1 MKIAMANN
9 ESIGRSSSR
18 SNSSTSLGNN
28 NYQFPSKLYEMLE
41 SVDSLGLSHIVS
53 WLPNGRSFHVID
65 PNQFMD
71 LVVPQFFKATKYR
84 SFQRQ
89 LNLWGFRRIKNDQND
104 ASWNH
109 EHDYFIRGRPELI
122 PKITRT
128 RIKGKGVLPQ
138 AARKPHTAHMQT
150 HSEGSAERARSY
162 DDYFDHEEDGGC
174 DNSDSTRKISNTRSD
189 VIPALFKDEV
199 FDEKLNAMFSERGPS
214 QSQNTG
220 YMNIEQMCLEPLPI
234 GSAGILDSPD
244 DRNNSDLVE
253 FGQLLGR
260 L

>member
-1 MKIAMANN
+1 MA
-9 ESIGRSSSR
+9 G
-18 SNSSTSLGNN
+18 GNN

-122 PKITRT
+122 SKITRT
-128 RIKGKGVLPQ
+128 RIKGVLPQ

-150 HSEGSAERARSY
+150 HSEGSAERARIY
-162 DDYFDHEEDGGC
+162 YDYFDNKEDGGC
-174 DNSDSTRKISNTRSD
+174 DNGNGSCVSDSTRNISNTRSD
-189 VIPALFKDEV
+189 DIPEPFKDEV
-199 FDEKLNAMFSERGPS
+199 FDEKLNVMFSERDPS
-214 QSQNTG
+214 QNQNTG
-220 YMNIEQMCLEPLPI
+220 YINIEEMCLEPLPI
-234 GSAGILDSPD
+234 NSAGILDSPD